1 MDSTKTFEV
10 KRMSNGRGISNL
22 LLVFDE
28 AIPDVYIGTA
38 LLVPMPTGFKDP
50 ACVTVIVDE
59 KGAPQRTILDTCIVT
74 EYIYK

>member
-1 MDSTKTFEV
+1 METKTY
-10 KRMSNGRGISNL
+10 KIIRASNRRGISNL

-50 ACVTVIVDE
+50 VAVTVVVDE
-59 KGAPQRTILDTCIVT
+59 TGIPMRSNLDTCIVT
-74 EYIYK
+74 VYIF